1 MKKIKVTLPADRKIR
16 GYYGIVDGG
25 IYTVDPTY
33 DEYDENFDY
42 RTVERV
48 NVSKVTGQRGAV
60 YINKSWCTIIPSIDL
75 ELPEELFDL

>member
-1 MKKIKVTLPADRKIR
+1 MKKIKVILPTDRKIR

-33 DEYDENFDY
+33 DDYFDY

-48 NVSKVTGQRGAV
+48 NVSKNTGQGYAV
-60 YINKSWCTIIPSIDL
+60 YIDKKWCKIIPSIDL
-75 ELPEELFDL
+75 EWPEELFDL